1 MSFKDAFLKTNIQGI
16 IALIIICG
24 GLFILAFNQA
34 TTDVKIAVVGL
45 MSSVVGYYFGS
56 SRSTAK
62 KDEVIANQLEK

>member
-1 MSFKDAFLKTNIQGI
+1 MTSRVNIQGI
-16 IALIIICG
+16 VAMIIICG
-24 GLFILAFNQA
+24 GLYILGFNQA
-34 TTDVKIAVVGL
+34 TNDVKIAVVGL